1 MSSGKS
7 LALSKDTFLSPPQ
20 TKNEEKQPNR
30 ASQSRRKRRANLY
43 DAVAGRIN
51 SHGFIP
57 DKPYF
62 SQYRDTASSSNRPL
76 PPEEVLFRRK
86 GMPVRYEETDRYFA
100 HESLPPDRPLPSSD
114 LLESVHAY
122 TSDFYDNATRGSGG
136 ADYFSMNGKSLM
148 FMGILLE
155 ELAKES
161 LGETGDLVLVE
172 GEDLT
177 DDETSSTVGRRRRR
191 KRSNSATSIY
201 ASSGE
206 DLDSVLRWNKRSKKR
221 RLTRRASTTDV
232 DTEAEARR

>member
-1 MSSGKS
+1 
-7 LALSKDTFLSPPQ
+7 
-20 TKNEEKQPNR
+20 
-30 ASQSRRKRRANLY
+30 
-43 DAVAGRIN
+43 
-51 SHGFIP
+51 
-57 DKPYF
+57 
-62 SQYRDTASSSNRPL
+62 
-76 PPEEVLFRRK
+76 
-86 GMPVRYEETDRYFA
+86 MPVRYEETDRYFA

-148 FMGILLE
+148 FVGILLE

-161 LGETGDLVLVE
+161 LGKTGDLVLVE

-191 KRSNSATSIY
+191 RKRSISATSIY

-232 DTEAEARR
+232 DTEAEART

>member
-1 MSSGKS
+1 MSSEKS
-7 LALSKDTFLSPPQ
+7 LALSNDTFFSPSQ
-20 TKNEEKQPNR
+20 RKNEEKQPNR
-30 ASQSRRKRRANLY
+30 ASESRRKRRANLY

-122 TSDFYDNATRGSGG
+122 TSDFYDKATRGSGR

-172 GEDLT
+172 GEDMT
-177 DDETSSTVGRRRRR
+177 DDETSSTVGRRRR
-191 KRSNSATSIY
+191 KRSNSAMSIY

-206 DLDSVLRWNKRSKKR
+206 DLESVLRWNKRSKKR